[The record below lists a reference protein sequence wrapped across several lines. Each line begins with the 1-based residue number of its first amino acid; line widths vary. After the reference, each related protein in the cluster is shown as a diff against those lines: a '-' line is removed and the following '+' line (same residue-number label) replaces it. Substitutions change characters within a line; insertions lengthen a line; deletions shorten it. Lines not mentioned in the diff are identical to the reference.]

1 MPSCTSGAIVIL
13 SAFLPRSRP
22 SQLGGVRPAL
32 ADAAVQLPRIVSLS
46 PHITE
51 LLFAAGAGGRI
62 VGVDDASDYPP
73 AAAGIARL
81 GEVDQLD
88 IEGLLRLQPTLV
100 IVWASGTPPRS
111 SAELERLNLHLYRT
125 EQRHLDDIAAA
136 LIDFGRLAGTLPAAT
151 QAAREFQADLAD
163 LRMRFAGRTRL
174 KVFYQVWDRPLYTL
188 SGTHVV
194 SEVLSLCG
202 GDNIFADLSTLA
214 PAVDKEAV
222 LSRDPDVIL
231 IGAAGEDGARQVREW
246 NKYASLRAVQRHHVF
261 TVDPSLT
268 GRMSPRILQGVRQVC
283 SFLDQSRLDRA
294 GTG

>member
-1 MPSCTSGAIVIL
+1 MHIRRHCVFVCVFVAAAALVVSR
-13 SAFLPRSRP
+13 SAARAAD
-22 SQLGGVRPAL
+22 VPA
-32 ADAAVQLPRIVSLS
+32 QLPRIVSLS

-73 AAAGIARL
+73 AAARITRL

-88 IEGLLRLQPTLV
+88 IEGLLRLHPTLV
-100 IVWASGTPPRS
+100 IVWASGTPPKS
-111 SAELERLNLHLYRT
+111 NVELERLNLHLYLT
-125 EQRHLDDIAAA
+125 EQRHLDDIATT
-136 LIDFGRLAGTLPAAT
+136 LIEFGRLAGTLPVAT
-151 QAAREFQADLAD
+151 QAARQFRADLAD
-163 LRMRFAGRTRL
+163 LRMHYAGRVRL

-231 IGAAGEDGARQVREW
+231 IGAAAEDGARQVREW

-294 GTG
+294 GTS

>member
-1 MPSCTSGAIVIL
+1 MHIRQHCIVVAVMAIAAAM
-13 SAFLPRSRP
+13 SSSR
-22 SQLGGVRPAL
+22 
-32 ADAAVQLPRIVSLS
+32 AVEATEHPPRIVSLS

-73 AAAGIARL
+73 AAARIDRL

-88 IEGLLRLQPTLV
+88 IERLLKMNPTLV
-100 IVWASGTPPRS
+100 IVWGSGTPPRS
-111 SAELERLNLHLYRT
+111 NAELERLHLHLYVT
-125 EQRHLDDIAAA
+125 EQRRLDDIGTT
-136 LIDFGRLAGTLPAAT
+136 LIDFGRLAGTLPIAAE
-151 QAAREFQADLAD
+151 AAREFQVELAQ
-163 LRMRFAGRTRL
+163 LRDRFAGRPRL

-188 SGTHVV
+188 SGAHVV

-222 LSRDPDVIL
+222 LSSDPDVIL
-231 IGAAGEDGARQVREW
+231 IGAAGEDGARQARDW

-261 TVDPSLT
+261 NVDPSLI
-268 GRMSPRILQGVRQVC
+268 GRMAPRILLGIRQVC